1 MIAGFEL
8 IKLTAWMIRQT
19 MKLKYEWLMKTAI
32 EIARKPRKTLLKKSN
47 WIQFRQW
54 NLSGMNAEVWISGI
68 KLGKWMIWNPN

>member
-32 EIARKPRKTLLKKSN
+32 EIARKPRKDKRINSLQ
-47 WIQFRQW
+47 WIC
-54 NLSGMNAEVWISGI
+54 LSGNR
-68 KLGKWMIWNPN
+68 LG

>member
-47 WIQFRQW
+47 QTEFNSANEI
-54 NLSGMNAEVWISGI
+54 
-68 KLGKWMIWNPN
+68 